1 MLRWKAGVFCHLFR
15 LEVALALHHASAWSE
30 VSGVGVV
37 VNALADS
44 KHSTNSLH
52 AWDLAVDLDT
62 DGDRLS
68 HLAALHGYLA
78 RNLPAG
84 YDVVLEGDHV
94 HVEWDAKRGAPPVD
108 PGYAHPTPPA
118 TPP

>member
-1 MLRWKAGVFCHLFR
+1 MIRWKAGVYAHVLR
-15 LEVALALHHASAWSE
+15 LEVALALHHASVWSE
-30 VSGVGVV
+30 IADVGVV

-44 KHSTNSLH
+44 AHGANSLH

-68 HLAALHGYLA
+68 HLAQLCGYLA
-78 RNLPAG
+78 RILPPG
-84 YDVVLEGDHV
+84 YDVVLENDHV
-94 HVEWDAKRGAPPVD
+94 HVEWDVKRHPPAVAPAI
-108 PGYAHPTPPA
+108 AHPTPPA